1 MAAMRPRKEAIKS
14 RLRFSRDPLSGGNPF
29 SPENQMSPTQLSSGD
44 LLADRR
50 ADYARMLAESGNP
63 AAAADLQS
71 QALELAPGWA
81 AGWFEL
87 GAYREAA
94 GDIAGAA
101 DAWRQV
107 LTLSPSDVFGAGL
120 KLALAG
126 QSAMPDAPPSEYVAQ
141 LFDDYSDRFDTALV
155 EKLAYSVPEQLSA
168 MVADAAGPDYAIA
181 RAIDLGCGTGL
192 FGERIR
198 PHVSWLEGYDLSTGM
213 LAKARAKGFYDV
225 LDKADIRF
233 GLPASAEPRDKAGLV
248 AAADVFGYFGEL
260 RPLFALAATLAA
272 DDAILAFSLE
282 AGPDDCE
289 WQLQSSLRYRH
300 GEPYV
305 RRLLSETGF
314 EVIAMR
320 RETIRRD
327 GAALIGGLLVTAR
340 KIAADTSI
348 AGTNRIEAPISPLP
362 LHG

>member
-1 MAAMRPRKEAIKS
+1 
-14 RLRFSRDPLSGGNPF
+14 LF
-29 SPENQMSPTQLSSGD
+29 SPEKQMSPTQLSSGD

-63 AAAADLQS
+63 AAAADLQA

-87 GAYREAA
+87 GAFREAS
-94 GDIAGAA
+94 GDIAGAT

-107 LTLSPSDVFGAGL
+107 LALSPSDVFGAGL

-126 QSAMPDAPPSEYVAQ
+126 QSAMPEAPPSEYVAQ

-168 MVADAAGPDYAIA
+168 MVADASGTEFAFA

-198 PHVSWLEGYDLSTGM
+198 PHVSWLEGYDLSAGM
-213 LAKARAKGFYDV
+213 LAKARAKGLYDA
-225 LDKADIRF
+225 LDRADIRF
-233 GLPASAEPRDKAGLV
+233 GLPASAEPRAKADLV

-260 RPLFALAATLAA
+260 RPLFELAASLTAPGGL
-272 DDAILAFSLE
+272 LAFSLE
-282 AGPDDCE
+282 AGADDCE
-289 WQLQSSLRYRH
+289 WQLQTSLRYRH

-305 RRLLSETGF
+305 RKLLAETGF
-314 EVIAMR
+314 EVIAVK

-327 GAALIGGLLVTAR
+327 GNDLIGGLLVTAR
-340 KIAADTSI
+340 RL
-348 AGTNRIEAPISPLP
+348 AGDQPAEAIERSDSVLSSVPLV
-362 LHG
+362 G

>member
-1 MAAMRPRKEAIKS
+1 M
-14 RLRFSRDPLSGGNPF
+14 F

-63 AAAADLQS
+63 AAAADLQA

-87 GAYREAA
+87 GVFREAS
-94 GDIAGAA
+94 GDIAGAT

-107 LTLSPSDVFGAGL
+107 LALSPSDVFGAGL

-126 QSAMPDAPPSEYVAQ
+126 QSAMPEAPPSEYVAQ

-155 EKLAYSVPEQLSA
+155 EKLAYSVPEQLSS
-168 MVADAAGPDYAIA
+168 MVAEATGQDYAIA

-198 PHVSWLEGYDLSTGM
+198 PHVSWLEGYDLSAGM

-233 GLPASAEPRDKAGLV
+233 GLPVSAEPREKAGLV

-260 RPLFALAATLAA
+260 RPLFELAARLAA
-272 DDAILAFSLE
+272 DNAILAFSLE
-282 AGPDDCE
+282 VGPDDCE

-305 RRLLSETGF
+305 RRLLAETGF
-314 EVIAMR
+314 EVLAIR

-327 GAALIGGLLVTAR
+327 GANLIGGLLVTAR
-340 KIAADTSI
+340 RLAADAIVPAADTLD
-348 AGTNRIEAPISPLP
+348 AGLPPLP
-362 LHG
+362 LHS